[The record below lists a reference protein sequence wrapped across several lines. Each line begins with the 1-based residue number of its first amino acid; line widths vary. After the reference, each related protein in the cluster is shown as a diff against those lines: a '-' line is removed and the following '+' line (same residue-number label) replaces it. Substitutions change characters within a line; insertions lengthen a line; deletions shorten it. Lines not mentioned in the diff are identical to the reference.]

1 MAIPHSLF
9 ISPFCCWYFD
19 CFLLGA
25 FISSPCPGVKPR
37 FLYLCPQ
44 EEPARLGR
52 FMFARSMRHVPPRP
66 SEPALAT
73 WPLQTLGLVQVHV
86 PSALAV
92 GGWGAVCSQVAC
104 GRQFGPSRP
113 GEFRVVSDHLP
124 SLQPR
129 ESPPATTNLSQG
141 AALNRQ
147 QSVSH
152 WTGRQWGP
160 LGAYQ

>member
-1 MAIPHSLF
+1 MFGKVYVCQEHEARA
-9 ISPFCCWYFD
+9 SPPLRACTGD
-19 CFLLGA
+19 LA
-25 FISSPCPGVKPR
+25 SP
-37 FLYLCPQ
+37 
-44 EEPARLGR
+44 
-52 FMFARSMRHVPPRP
+52 
-66 SEPALAT
+66 
-73 WPLQTLGLVQVHV
+73 QTLGLVQVHV

-92 GGWGAVCSQVAC
+92 DGWGAVCTHFAC

-152 WTGRQWGP
+152 WTGRQWEP